1 MNSGRLYKLQHFIP
15 WTRKKIYYLIVIS
28 AIPTA
33 LYYFFE
39 LKWLA
44 IPWVPVALVGTATAF
59 IAGFRNTQT
68 YNRLWEAR
76 QIWGAIVNNSRAWG
90 IMVKDMIRDTDA
102 GAEKALHQ
110 ELIYRHFAW
119 LTALRFQLRESRG
132 WENVKTKSYNR
143 EYLNYY
149 KVPEWE
155 SDLSEELKKYMDDVE
170 LANIIKKK
178 NKAAQILALQSTR
191 LRSLNEQGKINDLN
205 YVEMQALLKEL
216 YDQQGK
222 NERIKNFPY
231 PRQFASI
238 NVMFVYLLSIV
249 LPLGF
254 LSEFSKIGT
263 NCVWLTIPVSVVVGW
278 VFFTLEQ
285 IGESTEN
292 PFEGN
297 ANDVPITSMSRAI
310 EIDLRDMLGE
320 DNLPEPLVANSNNI
334 LM

>member
-15 WTRKKIYYLIVIS
+15 WTRRKIYYLMVVS

-33 LYYFFE
+33 LFYFFE

-76 QIWGAIVNNSRAWG
+76 QIWGAIVNSSRTWG
-90 IMVKDMIRDTDA
+90 IMVKDMVRA
-102 GAEKALHQ
+102 GSEETTVHK

-119 LTALRFQLRESRG
+119 LTALRFQLRECRT
-132 WENVKTKSYNR
+132 WENVKSRSYNR
-143 EYLNYY
+143 EYLQYY
-149 KVPEWE
+149 TVPEWE
-155 SDLSEELKKYMDDVE
+155 GNLVDDLGKYLSGEELDFI
-170 LANIIKKK
+170 LKKK
-178 NKAAQILALQSTR
+178 NKAAQILALQSAQ
-191 LRSLNEQGKINDLN
+191 LRNLNENGKISDLN

-216 YDQQGK
+216 YEQQGK
-222 NERIKNFPY
+222 SERIKNFPY

-238 NVMFVYLLSIV
+238 NVMFVYLLSFI

-254 LSEFSKIGT
+254 LSEFAKLGLEY
-263 NCVWLTIPVSVVVGW
+263 VWLTVPISVMVGW

-297 ANDVPITSMSRAI
+297 ANDVPISAMSRAI
-310 EIDLRDMLGE
+310 EIDLRDMFGE

>member
-33 LYYFFE
+33 LYYFLD

-90 IMVKDMIRDTDA
+90 IMVKDMVRDTDA
-102 GAEKALHQ
+102 SIEKALHQ

-132 WENVKTKSYNR
+132 WENVKTRSYNR
-143 EYLNYY
+143 EYLKYY

-155 SDLSEELKKYMDDVE
+155 SDLSEELKKYMNDVE

-178 NKAAQILALQSTR
+178 NKAAQILALQSAR
-191 LRSLNEQGKINDLN
+191 LRSLNEHGKISDLN
-205 YVEMQALLKEL
+205 YVEIQALLKEL

-320 DNLPEPLVANSNNI
+320 ENLPEPLVANNNNI